1 MQVGVFNKKGKRYHC
16 FCNRRVNY
24 CTEEA
29 CKQYGK
35 EHGIKVGSEMCEHG
49 CRRSQCKDCGGSQIC
64 EHGRQRSKCKEC
76 GGGGICEHDRERAQC
91 QICDPTGYVAC
102 LRRNRRYKAVKTKT
116 TGTLEDLCMT
126 VKDWNDYLNGTF
138 ERNYGYP
145 RTDDVKVHIDEI
157 IPCSAWDL
165 PTENKYCWHY
175 LNSQYLL
182 ADENMSKRASYTEED
197 KRAMI
202 ARIDAYY
209 LDTANDLH
217 GDGQNERVQHA
228 GNRLEHG
235 NVFGEGT
242 VPNKTENEGGDEDVQ
257 KENEDLLDDF
267 GPVTGLGEDFLE
279 HFTIN

>member
-1 MQVGVFNKKGKRYHC
+1 MQVGVFYKKGKHYHC
-16 FCNRRVNY
+16 FCNRRATY
-24 CTEEA
+24 CAEEA

-35 EHGIKVGSEMCEHG
+35 GHGIKVGSDRCEHGRTLTRCKICGGGSFCEHGRIRYRCKECDGSEICEHG
-49 CRRSQCKDCGGSQIC
+49 CRRSTCKPCGGSEICEHGRVRTRCKPCGGSQIC
-64 EHGRQRSKCKEC
+64 EHGR
-76 GGGGICEHDRERAQC
+76 ERRHC
-91 QICDPTGYVAC
+91 QICDPAGYVAR
-102 LRRNRRYKAVKTKT
+102 LRRVRRNKAVKTKT

-126 VKDWNDYLNGTF
+126 GKEWVDYLNGTF

-157 IPCSAWDL
+157 IPCSGWNL

-182 ADENMSKRASYTEED
+182 ADENMSKHASYTEDD

-217 GDGQNERVQHA
+217 GD
-228 GNRLEHG
+228 
-235 NVFGEGT
+235 
-242 VPNKTENEGGDEDVQ
+242 
-257 KENEDLLDDF
+257 
-267 GPVTGLGEDFLE
+267 
-279 HFTIN
+279 

>member
-1 MQVGVFNKKGKRYHC
+1 M
-16 FCNRRVNY
+16 
-24 CTEEA
+24 
-29 CKQYGK
+29 
-35 EHGIKVGSEMCEHG
+35 
-49 CRRSQCKDCGGSQIC
+49 
-64 EHGRQRSKCKEC
+64 
-76 GGGGICEHDRERAQC
+76 
-91 QICDPTGYVAC
+91 
-102 LRRNRRYKAVKTKT
+102 RRNEASKIKT
-116 TGTLEDLCMT
+116 TTTLEDLCMT
-126 VKDWNDYLNGTF
+126 GKEWVDYLNETF

-182 ADENMSKRASYTEED
+182 ADENLSKHASYTQEH

-228 GNRLEHG
+228 GNGLEHG
-235 NVFGEGT
+235 DVLGEGA
-242 VPNKTENEGGDEDVQ
+242 VPHEAKDEGGDENVEH
-257 KENEDLLDDF
+257 ENEDLLDDL
-267 GPVTGLGEDFLE
+267 GPVSGLGEDFLE
-279 HFTIN
+279 HFTIDRDFFPELK